1 MQEDGLSASS
11 FGQGSYLS
19 NCEFQTLEVSMFFGI
34 EHTALVL
41 HIGYTIESFLIHVET
56 LPSAHDNKCIPIR
69 ILGASSVHA
78 FLVQNR

>member
-1 MQEDGLSASS
+1 
-11 FGQGSYLS
+11 
-19 NCEFQTLEVSMFFGI
+19 MFFGI

-69 ILGASSVHA
+69 ISGSSTIHV
-78 FLVQNR
+78 FFGTE

>member
-1 MQEDGLSASS
+1 
-11 FGQGSYLS
+11 
-19 NCEFQTLEVSMFFGI
+19 MFFGI